1 MCKNYLAKLL
11 PYITFCKKIRKYM
24 NSWNENYNEIFIFFK
39 SNIRHIF
46 FFDDKIFRCSSKKS
60 IFVASIKSLLLINL
74 LIKNIVLTYLKFFI
88 NYSKLLCILNSFNS
102 LFFQNLIKM
111 KKNFPFHINDKLLY
125 PLDQ

>member
-1 MCKNYLAKLL
+1 MRITMKYLYFSNL
-11 PYITFCKKIRKYM
+11 IFVTF
-24 NSWNENYNEIFIFFK
+24 
-39 SNIRHIF
+39 F

-88 NYSKLLCILNSFNS
+88 NYSKLLCIFNSFNS

-125 PLDQ
+125 SLDQ